1 MSFTDTWGA
10 PRSGGRRHQG
20 ADMIAARGTPLAAV
34 YEGTIKRIS
43 NSNLGGKSI
52 WLRADNGDEFYY
64 AHMDNFGSISVG
76 QQVPQGYVIGYNG
89 SSGNASASLPHLHFE
104 FHPGGGGA
112 VNPYPLAR
120 SLCG

>member
-1 MSFTDTWGA
+1 
-10 PRSGGRRHQG
+10 
-20 ADMIAARGTPLAAV
+20 MIAARGTPLAAV